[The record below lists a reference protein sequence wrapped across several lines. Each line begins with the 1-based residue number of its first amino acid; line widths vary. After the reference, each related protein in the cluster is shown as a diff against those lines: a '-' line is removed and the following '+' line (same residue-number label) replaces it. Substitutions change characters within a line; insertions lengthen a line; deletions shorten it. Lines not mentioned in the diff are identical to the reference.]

1 MRITCP
7 NCNAQYEVADDMIP
21 SGGRDVQCSNC
32 GTTWFQDGRAR
43 QATAAEE
50 RAVRRPGRRAPEA
63 GTDAAAPEAAP
74 NTATPEP
81 RRMAEGDTRDI
92 LQAER
97 DREDRIRARAI
108 AAAEAASSASETD
121 PIAPSAAAEADP
133 EEDGDPRERAA
144 AERARMA
151 AAATVARA
159 RDDAVETDGP
169 DHPLEAEPPAP
180 PDADTTAPDDGTDD
194 AIAEALRDAA
204 ATDDGPY
211 DDPAAANAGPDAGD
225 LAGAAPVAARTTR
238 RELLPDI
245 EEINS
250 SLRPDERTL
259 EAEAAAAA
267 AADHAQMAPPAR
279 SGFRIG
285 FLTVGLVILAFVGVY
300 IFADAIAAAVP
311 QAAAALDGYVSFVD
325 AQRIALETGAEA
337 LVDRIAPDA

>member
-1 MRITCP
+1 
-7 NCNAQYEVADDMIP
+7 MIP

-63 GTDAAAPEAAP
+63 DTAAAASEAVPKA
-74 NTATPEP
+74 AAPEP

-97 DREDRIRARAI
+97 DREDRIRARAT
-108 AAAEAASSASETD
+108 AAAEVASEGPDTD
-121 PIAPSAAAEADP
+121 PATQPSDVEAVPGD
-133 EEDGDPRERAA
+133 DGDPRERAA

-159 RDDAVETDGP
+159 RDDTVETEGP
-169 DHPLEAEPPAP
+169 DHPLEADPPASRD
-180 PDADTTAPDDGTDD
+180 DAAAPDDGTDD

-204 ATDDGPY
+204 DTDDGPY
-211 DDPAAANAGPDAGD
+211 DDPAAAHADPEVADPAGP
-225 LAGAAPVAARTTR
+225 APARSTR

-250 SLRPDERTL
+250 SLRPDERAL
-259 EAEAAAAA
+259 EAEAAAAEA
-267 AADHAQMAPPAR
+267 AGHAQTAPQAR